1 MNECCQQ
8 CFQEPSVSGILRSIR
23 MKQDRIDLN
32 GMFSIVLKSEILE
45 TNLGEFIFDD
55 FSQKP
60 TVANILD
67 N

>member
-1 MNECCQQ
+1 M
-8 CFQEPSVSGILRSIR
+8 SGILRSIR
-23 MKQDRIDLN
+23 MKQDRIVLN